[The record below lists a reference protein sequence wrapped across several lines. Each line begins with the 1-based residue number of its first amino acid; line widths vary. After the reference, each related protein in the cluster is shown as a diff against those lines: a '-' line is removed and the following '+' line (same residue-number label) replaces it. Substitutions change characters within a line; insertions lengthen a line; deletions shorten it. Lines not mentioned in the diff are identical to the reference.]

1 MAALVSLQQGD
12 MRNLE
17 LLNSAYITLIPKKA
31 DAREAKDYRP
41 ISLVHSFAKLVTK
54 ILANRLAPQLNTL
67 VATNQSA
74 FIRGRC
80 IHDNYMLV
88 QQTIKVLHQRK
99 ILSLF
104 LKLDISKAFDSV
116 DWAFLLEILTHLGF
130 GPTWVSIISNLL
142 RSASTQI
149 ILNGIPGE
157 SIFHQRGLRQGDPL
171 SPMLFILVMDVL
183 NSLFIKAESE
193 GLLLPLLSTGQRL
206 SLYADD
212 VALFIRSNE
221 QDLQLTKNIL
231 AVFGEASGLQTNLQ
245 KSCVIPIQCDEEFH
259 GVVNNTLHCATANFP
274 TTYLGLPIS
283 NKKLRKCDLMV
294 WIEKIANKLPGW
306 KASLMTLA
314 GRAVL
319 VKSVLTAIPI
329 YILVAIKVPKWF
341 LRAVDKI
348 RRGFLWTGRQ
358 RANGGCCLVAW
369 EKVMRPLD
377 LGGLGIH
384 NLEVLGWALQM
395 RWLWMEKTRPDR
407 WRKLDQTAHGQVSK
421 SRSTHKHRPCL
432 LLQLNPWWGMEG
444 IRSFG
449 LIAGCMAA
457 AWRAWPPTLSA
468 VFPSNSE
475 KTELCMRLYK
485 RIGGSQ
491 TLKMHLVGL
500 ALPSILSC
508 GTYFLKSTYLIRKMY
523 IIGNLRPQD
532 HSQRNRLTE
541 VIFWDLSHLNLGK
554 GFGSLGHQGS
564 ARHLYGLPFGTAAG
578 QQTA

>member
-1 MAALVSLQQGD
+1 M
-12 MRNLE
+12 
-17 LLNSAYITLIPKKA
+17 
-31 DAREAKDYRP
+31 
-41 ISLVHSFAKLVTK
+41 
-54 ILANRLAPQLNTL
+54 
-67 VATNQSA
+67 
-74 FIRGRC
+74 
-80 IHDNYMLV
+80 
-88 QQTIKVLHQRK
+88 
-99 ILSLF
+99 
-104 LKLDISKAFDSV
+104 
-116 DWAFLLEILTHLGF
+116 
-130 GPTWVSIISNLL
+130 
-142 RSASTQI
+142 
-149 ILNGIPGE
+149 
-157 SIFHQRGLRQGDPL
+157 
-171 SPMLFILVMDVL
+171 
-183 NSLFIKAESE
+183 
-193 GLLLPLLSTGQRL
+193 
-206 SLYADD
+206 
-212 VALFIRSNE
+212 
-221 QDLQLTKNIL
+221 
-231 AVFGEASGLQTNLQ
+231 
-245 KSCVIPIQCDEEFH
+245 
-259 GVVNNTLHCATANFP
+259 NNTLHCATANFP

-314 GRAVL
+314 GRTVL

-407 WRKLDQTAHGQVSK
+407 PWAGLQIPVYSQTSAMFAIAVESMVGNGRNTLFWTDRWLHGSSLESLAPNVVRCVPFKFRKKRTVH
-421 SRSTHKHRPCL
+421 
-432 LLQLNPWWGMEG
+432 E
-444 IRSFG
+444 
-449 LIAGCMAA
+449 
-457 AWRAWPPTLSA
+457 
-468 VFPSNSE
+468 
-475 KTELCMRLYK
+475 RLYK

-491 TLKMHLVGL
+491 TLKMHSVGL

-508 GTYFLKSTYLIRKMY
+508 GTYLLKSTYLIWKMY
-523 IIGNLRPQD
+523 IVGNLRPQD
-532 HSQRNRLTE
+532 HSRRNRLTD

>member
-1 MAALVSLQQGD
+1 
-12 MRNLE
+12 
-17 LLNSAYITLIPKKA
+17 
-31 DAREAKDYRP
+31 
-41 ISLVHSFAKLVTK
+41 
-54 ILANRLAPQLNTL
+54 
-67 VATNQSA
+67 
-74 FIRGRC
+74 
-80 IHDNYMLV
+80 
-88 QQTIKVLHQRK
+88 
-99 ILSLF
+99 
-104 LKLDISKAFDSV
+104 
-116 DWAFLLEILTHLGF
+116 
-130 GPTWVSIISNLL
+130 
-142 RSASTQI
+142 
-149 ILNGIPGE
+149 
-157 SIFHQRGLRQGDPL
+157 
-171 SPMLFILVMDVL
+171 MLFILVMDVL

-206 SLYADD
+206 SLYA
-212 VALFIRSNE
+212 
-221 QDLQLTKNIL
+221 
-231 AVFGEASGLQTNLQ
+231 SGLQTNLQ

-259 GVVNNTLHCATANFP
+259 GVVNNTLRCATANFP

-407 WRKLDQTAHGQVSK
+407 PWAGLQIPVYSQTSAMFAIAVESMVGNGRNTLFWTDRWLHGSSLESLAPNVVRCVPFKFRKKRTVH
-421 SRSTHKHRPCL
+421 
-432 LLQLNPWWGMEG
+432 E
-444 IRSFG
+444 
-449 LIAGCMAA
+449 
-457 AWRAWPPTLSA
+457 
-468 VFPSNSE
+468 
-475 KTELCMRLYK
+475 RLYK

-491 TLKMHLVGL
+491 TLKMHSVGL

-508 GTYFLKSTYLIRKMY
+508 GTYLLKSTYLIWKMY
-523 IIGNLRPQD
+523 IVGNLRPQD
-532 HSQRNRLTE
+532 HSRCNRLTD

-564 ARHLYGLPFGTAAG
+564 A
-578 QQTA
+578 